1 MASAFF
7 SAHCLCLQTSPLA
20 FYWTVSRNL
29 GLEGSHWSGKS
40 LDLAFSVLSLFGD
53 EAHWAS
59 KIRCVQTKLC
69 LEMLWFQRIWSSLSQ
84 STTST
89 VLFGLLDFPNVFNRA
104 AWNSCRQAEMDGA
117 ICCALV
123 IVKRCTNTDSTW
135 QQKIQKQ
142 LKQMKSN
149 KCNKSTKRRKGESA
163 NRQSSNRKHK
173 RILKIHAGITSE
185 TIFCSLSFHV
195 EITASWSVICMPLA
209 HQLNI
214 WRCRHPCTNPFVS
227 LDVFRR
233 SCRTVG
239 ANCTTINSSYIMLC
253 SYCWKNMRLPAKFFS
268 TEQLQTNLYK
278 SPLRSIAGILSQHV
292 FGMPTRKGK
301 SIHQSSGK
309 HATLWATV

>member
-239 ANCTTINSSYIMLC
+239 ANCTTINSSYIMLR
-253 SYCWKNMRLPAKFFS
+253 SYCWKNMRLPNNS
-268 TEQLQTNLYK
+268 RQIYTNL
-278 SPLRSIAGILSQHV
+278 LCA
-292 FGMPTRKGK
+292 
-301 SIHQSSGK
+301 
-309 HATLWATV
+309 A